1 MEVLEL
7 MEILK
12 KEYGITTEQE
22 LDKAIEELGGLD
34 ITAFQCELK
43 EEEAKEGN
51 KRTNLHN
58 TGTAGAGDR

>member
-7 MEILK
+7 MDILK
-12 KEYGITTEQE
+12 NEYGITTEQE

-43 EEEAKEGN
+43 EEEAKDGN
-51 KRTNLHN
+51 KRKNLHN
-58 TGTAGAGDR
+58 AGSSGS

>member
-22 LDKAIEELGGLD
+22 LDKAI
-34 ITAFQCELK
+34 
-43 EEEAKEGN
+43 
-51 KRTNLHN
+51 
-58 TGTAGAGDR
+58 DRKSVV

>member
-1 MEVLEL
+1 MLEL

-34 ITAFQCELK
+34 SKACQCELK
-43 EEEAKEGN
+43 EEEAKDGT
-51 KRTNLHN
+51 KRKNLHN
-58 TGTAGAGDR
+58 PGSAGY

>member
-7 MEILK
+7 MDILK

-34 ITAFQCELK
+34 ITAFQCNLK
-43 EEEAKEGN
+43 EGEAKDGR
-51 KRTNLHN
+51 KRKHLHD
-58 TGTAGAGDR
+58 TGSSGS

>member
-43 EEEAKEGN
+43 EEEAKDGN
-51 KRTNLHN
+51 N
-58 TGTAGAGDR
+58 

>member
-7 MEILK
+7 MDILK

-43 EEEAKEGN
+43 EEESKDGN
-51 KRTNLHN
+51 KRKNLHN
-58 TGTAGAGDR
+58 TGSSGS

>member
-43 EEEAKEGN
+43 EEEAKDGN
-51 KRTNLHN
+51 KRKNLHN
-58 TGTAGAGDR
+58 TGSSGS